1 MSQPDTEYD
10 MRSPSLNE
18 GADTKGFVLG
28 VVAML
33 LAALAMSISPS
44 LVRLADVGPFASAFW
59 RVFLALPILW
69 VWMRYA
75 EAAEPNAARASF
87 TLPTIL
93 AGIAFTGDLF
103 FWHLSIMRTTIANA
117 TFFATMAPLW
127 VVIFGWLLLRQRVS
141 RATLLGLLVC
151 LAGGTALVVQSL
163 AFNPDRAVGDA
174 LAIITGAFFGLY
186 FLAVGAA
193 RPKTNA
199 ARVTFEL
206 SILTSALLFLVAFFF
221 EPRILPQS
229 ISGWCVLLALGLI
242 SHAGGQG
249 LLSVALGRL
258 PTVFSSLVIFL
269 ESIAAA
275 LFAWFL
281 FGENVTL
288 LQALGGIVIVATV
301 NPPLSQMM
309 ASAVATRLRRPC
321 ARHRHPDRAAPFQSR
336 ANRPEAHRPHSS
348 RFHCQRAGW
357 REPRYAARAAG
368 RSCRFCAYGCRARYP
383 GPSFPWP

>member
-1 MSQPDTEYD
+1 MSRPDIDYD
-10 MRSPSLNE
+10 THSHDLRE
-18 GADTKGFVLG
+18 GAVTSHPTAGKASDDSKGFVFGL
-28 VVAML
+28 VAMV

-69 VWMRYA
+69 IWMRYA
-75 EAAEPNAARASF
+75 EAAEPAAPRASF
-87 TLPTIL
+87 TLATVL
-93 AGIAFTGDLF
+93 AGMAFTGDLF
-103 FWHLSIMRTTIANA
+103 FWHISILRTTIANA

-141 RATLLGLLVC
+141 RATLVGLLVC

-163 AFNPDRAVGDA
+163 AFNPSRAVGDG
-174 LAIITGAFFGLY
+174 LAVVTGAFFGLY

-193 RPKTNA
+193 RGRTNA

-206 SILTSALLFLVAFFF
+206 SVVTAALLFLVAIFF

-229 ISGWCVLLALGLI
+229 ASGWGVLLALGLI

-249 LLSVALGRL
+249 LVSVALGRL

-269 ESIAAA
+269 ETIAAA
-275 LFAWFL
+275 LFAWIL

-288 LQALGGIVIVATV
+288 IQALGGIIIVAGIWI
-301 NPPLSQMM
+301 S
-309 ASAVATRLRRPC
+309 RP
-321 ARHRHPDRAAPFQSR
+321 
-336 ANRPEAHRPHSS
+336 
-348 RFHCQRAGW
+348 
-357 REPRYAARAAG
+357 
-368 RSCRFCAYGCRARYP
+368 RSE
-383 GPSFPWP
+383 

>member
-1 MSQPDTEYD
+1 MSRPDANYD
-10 MRSPSLNE
+10 THAPDLGERAAANNPATGKAGPDDS
-18 GADTKGFVLG
+18 KGFVLG
-28 VVAML
+28 LVAML

-75 EAAEPNAARASF
+75 EASAVDAPRASF
-87 TLPTIL
+87 TIATIL
-93 AGIAFTGDLF
+93 AGIAFTGDLL
-103 FWHLSIMRTTIANA
+103 FWHLAILRTTIANA

-141 RATLLGLLVC
+141 KATLLGLLVC

-163 AFNPDRAVGDA
+163 AFNPSRAVGDG
-174 LAIITGAFFGLY
+174 LAIVTGGFFGLY

-193 RPKTNA
+193 RGKTNA

-206 SILTSALLFLVAFFF
+206 SVITSAILFLVAIIF
-221 EPRILPQS
+221 EPRILPLS
-229 ISGWCVLLALGLI
+229 ASGWYVLLALGLI

-249 LLSVALGRL
+249 MLSVALGRL

-269 ESIAAA
+269 ETIAAA
-275 LFAWFL
+275 LFAWIL

-288 LQALGGIVIVATV
+288 IQALGGIIIVAGIWI
-301 NPPLSQMM
+301 
-309 ASAVATRLRRPC
+309 ARP
-321 ARHRHPDRAAPFQSR
+321 RTP
-336 ANRPEAHRPHSS
+336 
-348 RFHCQRAGW
+348 
-357 REPRYAARAAG
+357 
-368 RSCRFCAYGCRARYP
+368 
-383 GPSFPWP
+383 